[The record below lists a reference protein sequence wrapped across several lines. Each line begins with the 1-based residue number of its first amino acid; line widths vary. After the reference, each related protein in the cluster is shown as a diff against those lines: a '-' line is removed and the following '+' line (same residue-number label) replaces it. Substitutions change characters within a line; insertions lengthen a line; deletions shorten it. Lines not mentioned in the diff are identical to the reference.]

1 MDEYNLGLMDLID
14 RQYLKT
20 PFYGSRRMSAYLR
33 HRGYKVNRK
42 RVQRLMR
49 LMGIQAIYPG
59 PNLSKRRQ
67 EHKIYPYLLRGVV
80 VDRPDFV
87 WSTDITYVRGKGG
100 FIYLMAVMDW
110 YSRYVLSWNLSNSLE
125 GRFCVDG
132 LLEALTQSDPEI
144 FNTDQG
150 SQFTSDDFLAPLQ
163 EKGIKISMDSKGRA
177 IDNIFIERLWRSL
190 KYEEVYL
197 KDYQSVKDAKESLR
211 QYFAFYNNER
221 PHQSLNYSSPAAV
234 YYANGTKGRFECE

>member
-1 MDEYNLGLMDLID
+1 
-14 RQYLKT
+14 
-20 PFYGSRRMSAYLR
+20 
-33 HRGYKVNRK
+33 
-42 RVQRLMR
+42 
-49 LMGIQAIYPG
+49 
-59 PNLSKRRQ
+59 
-67 EHKIYPYLLRGVV
+67 LLRGVV

-87 WSTDITYVRGKGG
+87 WSTDITYVRVKGG

-132 LLEALTQSDPEI
+132 LMEARSQSDPEI

-177 IDNIFIERLWRSL
+177 IDNIFIERLWRAL

-197 KDYQSVKDAKESLR
+197 KDYQSVKDARASLK
-211 QYFAFYNNER
+211 QYFVFYNNER
-221 PHQSLNYSSPAAV
+221 PHQSLRYSTPAAV
-234 YYANGTKGRFECE
+234 YHANGGRRRLNCN

>member
-1 MDEYNLGLMDLID
+1 
-14 RQYLKT
+14 
-20 PFYGSRRMSAYLR
+20 
-33 HRGYKVNRK
+33 
-42 RVQRLMR
+42 
-49 LMGIQAIYPG
+49 
-59 PNLSKRRQ
+59 
-67 EHKIYPYLLRGVV
+67 
-80 VDRPDFV
+80 
-87 WSTDITYVRGKGG
+87 
-100 FIYLMAVMDW
+100 MAVMDW

-132 LLEALTQSDPEI
+132 LLEALSQSDPEI

-150 SQFTSDDFLAPLQ
+150 SQFTSDDFLAPLH

-197 KDYQSVKDAKESLR
+197 KDYQSVKDAKESLK
-211 QYFAFYNNER
+211 QYFDFYNNER

-234 YYANGTKGRFECE
+234 YYADGARGRFECE

>member
-33 HRGYKVNRK
+33 HSGYEVNRK

-59 PNLSKRRQ
+59 RNLSKRRQ
-67 EHKIYPYLLRGVV
+67 EHKIYPYLLRDVV

-87 WSTDITYVRGKGG
+87 WSTDITYIRVKGG

-132 LLEALTQSDPEI
+132 LLEALSQSVPEI

-150 SQFTSDDFLAPLQ
+150 SQFTSDDFLTPLQ
-163 EKGIKISMDSKGRA
+163 ERGTRISMDSKGRA

-197 KDYQSVKDAKESLR
+197 KDYQSVKEARESLKR
-211 QYFAFYNNER
+211 YFTFYNNER
-221 PHQSLNYSSPAAV
+221 PHQSLNYSTPAAA
-234 YYANGTKGRFECE
+234 YSANGARRRLDWH